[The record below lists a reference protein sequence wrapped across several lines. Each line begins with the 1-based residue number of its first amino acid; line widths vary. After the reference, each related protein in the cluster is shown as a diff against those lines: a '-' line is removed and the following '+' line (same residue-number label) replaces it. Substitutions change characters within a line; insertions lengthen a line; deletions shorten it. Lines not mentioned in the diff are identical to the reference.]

1 MGLTAAIKKFLRL
14 SDTVQIANATA
25 GSIAAG
31 RFFVV
36 SPETALGLPTVNACV
51 RLISETV
58 GALPCQ
64 IYRRDDRGGKSLAQD
79 HRLYYLLHDSPNAD
93 MTPMT
98 YFETICRDLLLYGN
112 HFSEIFR
119 NTREQITAI
128 YPLEPAF
135 MDKTRAYGSRRF
147 VYQYAD
153 PLGVYREIDERD
165 ILFIPGAGYN
175 VTDGL
180 APSPME
186 SLKSTLRHA
195 LASEDV
201 ATGIFNNAISA
212 TGLLTTERTLS
223 TEQRA
228 NLRAM
233 IKEQAG
239 LLKSAGG
246 LLVLESDF
254 KYTPITIK
262 PVDAQ
267 VLESRL
273 FSVEQIC
280 TFFRVP
286 PHMVGHV
293 TKTTS
298 WGSGIEQ
305 QNQAFATHTLKP
317 YLDRIEEGMNK
328 AMMGPIEAGRYTV
341 EFNLDGLLRAD
352 TTARANLYSSGLQN
366 GWMSRNEVRSK
377 ENLPAIDGG
386 DIYTVQVNQIPLE
399 QLGQEPVVKNAPPE
413 GEENESEK

>member
-1 MGLTAAIKKFLRL
+1 MGVAAAIRKFLRL
-14 SDTVQIANATA
+14 SDTVNIANSA
-25 GSIAAG
+25 GVAAG
-31 RFFVV
+31 PGLFFVI

-64 IYRRDDRGGKSLAQD
+64 VYRRDDKGGKILAPD
-79 HRLYYLLHDSPNAD
+79 HNLYHILHDSPNAD

-112 HFSEIFR
+112 HFSEIYR
-119 NTREQITAI
+119 NSRGAVTAA
-128 YPLEPAF
+128 YPLEPWL
-135 MDKTRAYGSRRF
+135 MDKTRHYNTREF
-147 VYQYAD
+147 IYLYAD
-153 PLGVYREIDERD
+153 PRGAYREINEKN

-186 SLKSTLRHA
+186 WLKSTLQHA
-195 LASEDV
+195 VASENM
-201 ATGIFNNAISA
+201 ATGMFSN
-212 TGLLTTERTLS
+212 GLAPSGVLNTKRTLS
-223 TEQRA
+223 PEQREGLQSRLLA
-228 NLRAM
+228 
-233 IKEQAG
+233 QAG
-239 LLKSAGG
+239 ALRRAGG
-246 LLVLESDF
+246 MLLLEDEMTYLPLTF
-254 KYTPITIK
+254 K

-317 YLDRIEEGMNK
+317 YLDRIEEAMNK
-328 AMMGPIEAGRYTV
+328 AMLGPIEIGRYTV

-352 TTARANLYSSGLQN
+352 TAGRAALYSSGLQN
-366 GWMSRNEVRSK
+366 GWMNRNEVRGK
-377 ENLPAIDGG
+377 ENLPSIEGG
-386 DIYTVQVNQIPLE
+386 EVFTVQVNQIPLE
-399 QLGQEPVVKNAPPE
+399 QLGQEPSAATPGGDDE
-413 GEENESEK
+413 QET